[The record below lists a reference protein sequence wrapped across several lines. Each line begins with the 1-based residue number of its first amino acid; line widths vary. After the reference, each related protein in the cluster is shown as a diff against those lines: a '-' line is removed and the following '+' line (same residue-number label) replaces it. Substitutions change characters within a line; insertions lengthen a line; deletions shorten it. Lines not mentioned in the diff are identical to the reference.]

1 MTFGYGQ
8 FTLPAPWR
16 EWIETGWWFA
26 SAPRAADNPPPVPP
40 STGASIVLVCRGAD
54 VPWAVLRGPHRVTR
68 FAAFE
73 PGMTIV
79 GLRLWPDALSS
90 LLGARMAD
98 WFDRVGPLESVVGL
112 APATDLRSRVAT
124 AMATDAPLAALSGA
138 TAEWLSRLD
147 REGHPTIDPCVRS
160 ALLLINASAGT
171 LSVGAIADRLT
182 VSRRTLERRTRE
194 ATDTTIKWL
203 LREARMKAAV
213 RAMHATP
220 HARAAAIAADYGF
233 VDQSHLTH
241 EVAAMLGTS
250 TQRLRDY
257 LADVS
262 PPVTA
267 DPAR

>member
-8 FTLPAPWR
+8 FTLPAPWG

-90 LLGARMAD
+90 LLGARMSD

-112 APATDLRSRVAT
+112 EPATDLRSRVAT

-262 PPVTA
+262 PPVAA